1 MGIVS
6 KIILE
11 SNAASEYLLSDVHV
25 ILTMMLVLKFY
36 NIKILEIYHNNV
48 LSYILEHRCR
58 MFAEQ
63 LKIISWT
70 LAYMFM
76 SSYFLNL
83 SVKEKI
89 CIWKFVSEHKVQ
101 IKAKGWFLKS
111 TREDTLKLWP
121 ELLASVGNEFILRN
135 LTILRCFKI
144 SLKCIS

>member
-11 SNAASEYLLSDVHV
+11 RNAASEYLLSGVHV

-48 LSYILEHRCR
+48 LSYIFEHRCR
-58 MFAEQ
+58 MFARQ
-63 LKIISWT
+63 LKIISWK
-70 LAYMFM
+70 LAYVCFM

-89 CIWKFVSEHKVQ
+89 YLNIGTNKGQRLISQ
-101 IKAKGWFLKS
+101 INK
-111 TREDTLKLWP
+111 R
-121 ELLASVGNEFILRN
+121 
-135 LTILRCFKI
+135 RCFRTMTRI
-144 SLKCIS
+144 VRKCRKWICIKEFWLF